1 VIVDRVPDEHPKA
14 KTMSKVLALFALL
27 VGLAACHA
35 GIGIGD
41 NGQHP
46 TYVATDPLGSAI
58 AQASIGMVAANGN

>member
-1 VIVDRVPDEHPKA
+1 
-14 KTMSKVLALFALL
+14 MSKVLALFALL